1 MAKKNNALRPI
12 LLWVGTIIGLAGSV
26 ALEIG
31 NSNGAVG
38 SVVGLIVTM
47 IGCYLWTREKNRA
60 SIFALW
66 GLLAPIG
73 FLGIMFLRDKTPQ
86 QAKPYESQFP
96 KND

>member
-1 MAKKNNALRPI
+1 MAKKNSALRPI
-12 LLWVGTIIGLAGSV
+12 LLWVGAIIGIAGSV

-47 IGCYLWTREKNRA
+47 IGCNLWTREKNRA

-73 FLGIMFLRDKTPQ
+73 FLGIMFLKDNTPQ
-86 QAKPYESQFP
+86 QAKPNEWQFP
-96 KND
+96 KN